1 MFYKSS
7 NILKFEVILKKR
19 MYQNNFE
26 TQFYIQSIQKENQ
39 IRIIISSITVDIRS
53 FFLKLP

>member
-1 MFYKSS
+1 
-7 NILKFEVILKKR
+7 

-53 FFLKLP
+53 FF